1 MKNEELLQLL
11 SLEKSLVYF
20 TTSLKANE
28 VVFEKMMRLDVIK
41 QYSDD
46 KDLLEDVIIENKQA
60 IDMSQTYGNILNGTM
75 GVVGSIISNN
85 LNIVMKVLTSLTII
99 LAIPTIVASF
109 MGMNV
114 PVPLADNPLGFLT
127 IILITIVIT
136 AAFTLFMLK
145 KKLF

>member
-1 MKNEELLQLL
+1 
-11 SLEKSLVYF
+11 
-20 TTSLKANE
+20 
-28 VVFEKMMRLDVIK
+28 MMRLDVIK